1 MPTYTINYSNFK
13 ISDKNKNL
21 IAKGITKIHKNV
33 TGANSFFAQVIFY
46 NNQKKS
52 HFMGGKKVL
61 GKQIFLQGLIRG
73 GRTKKIKKKLIIS
86 LRNILEKKTKITRD
100 NIWVY
105 IIDLPPQQMI
115 EYGEILPESG
125 KEKIWFSSLS
135 DKLKNKLKKIDS

>member
-1 MPTYTINYSNFK
+1 
-13 ISDKNKNL
+13 
-21 IAKGITKIHKNV
+21 
-33 TGANSFFAQVIFY
+33 
-46 NNQKKS
+46 
-52 HFMGGKKVL
+52 MGGKKVL
-61 GKQIFLQGLIRG
+61 DKQIFLQGLIRG
-73 GRTKKIKKKLIIS
+73 GRTMKIKKKLITS

-125 KEKIWFSSLS
+125 KEKIWFSGLS